1 MTARHDALGPGRE
14 FDVIRS
20 LIERWGVAA
29 VGIGDDAALVRV
41 PRGETL
47 LASVDASVEN
57 VHFRRDWLAPEE
69 IGYRAVTAALSDLA
83 AMAARP
89 LGMLLSLT
97 LPESWMTELGRLADG
112 IGAAAAR
119 YQSPI
124 LGGNLAS
131 ALELTVTTTVLGAA
145 FAPLTR
151 SAARPGDLVYVTGEL
166 GGPAAALARFQ
177 RNEPAG
183 DARSRLARP
192 EARLNEAR
200 CLAEWGATAAID
212 ISDGLVA
219 DLRHVAAASNVHIE
233 VDAAAVPL
241 FRSASIADALQGGDE
256 YELALTS
263 PAVLD
268 VAAFARRFGIP
279 LTEIGR
285 VVSGSPTVDVVGE
298 GARVAD
304 AKGYDHFSR

>member
-1 MTARHDALGPGRE
+1 MSTAHDALGPGPE

-20 LIERWGVAA
+20 LVERWGSAA
-29 VGIGDDAALVRV
+29 IGIGDDAALVSV
-41 PRGETL
+41 PRGEIL
-47 LASVDASVEN
+47 VASVDANVEN
-57 VHFRRDWLAPEE
+57 IHFRREWLAPEE

-97 LPESWMTELGRLADG
+97 LPESWMAELGRVADG
-112 IGAAAAR
+112 IGEAATR
-119 YQSPI
+119 YGSPI

-131 ALELTVTTTVLGAA
+131 ALELTITTTVFGAS

-151 SAARPGDLVYVTGEL
+151 SAARAGDLVYVTGQF
-166 GGPAAALARFQ
+166 GGPGAALARFQ
-177 RNEPAG
+177 RNESAG

-192 EARLNEAR
+192 VARLNEAR
-200 CLAEWGATAAID
+200 WLAEWGATAAID
-212 ISDGLVA
+212 VSDGLVA

-233 VDAAAVPL
+233 LDAAAVPIYP
-241 FRSASIADALQGGDE
+241 SATLADALQGGDE

-263 PAVLD
+263 PVALD
-268 VAAFARRFGIP
+268 VQAFARRFGIP

-285 VVSGSPTVDVVGE
+285 VIAGPPTVEVLGV
-298 GARVAD
+298 RVAD